1 MAWKIFQK
9 IYSTEALKNNDDL
22 IVVLVI
28 DRKDLKREL
37 WDEVL
42 RYVSRDNIICVMSPF
57 FIR

>member
-22 IVVLVI
+22 IVVLAI

>member
-22 IVVLVI
+22 IVVLAS